1 MSETVLLPEPSPGRA
16 PVPAAAGRSLW
27 ADAMRRLVRNRV
39 AVLGAVFLALLVLVC
54 GVLPLLLGLDAVAQD
69 PTHYNEAPSA
79 GHWFGRDNLGR
90 DIAARVL
97 VGGRMSLLVG
107 LVGTIVCV
115 VIGTIYG
122 AIAGYYGGRLD
133 DVMMRFVDFMY
144 GIPYMFLVILL
155 MLLMEDSARGSPIPV
170 FAALGAVNW
179 LTMARIVRGQVL
191 TLRNQEY
198 VMAARVMG
206 ASDGRIIFRHILPNC
221 MGPIVVYATLQ
232 VPAVILL
239 EAFLSFLGL
248 GLTLSWGVL
257 LQEGVNV
264 VNPIKSDWWLL
275 AWPTVFLAL
284 TLLSLNFLGDGL
296 RDALDPK
303 TRR

>member
-1 MSETVLLPEPSPGRA
+1 MSEAVLAPGA
-16 PVPAAAGRSLW
+16 PIPVAAGRSLS
-27 ADAMRRLVRNRV
+27 ADALRRLMRNRV
-39 AVLGAVFLALLVLVC
+39 AVIGAVFLVFLVIVC
-54 GVLPLLLGLDAVAQD
+54 GLLPLLLGLDATAQD

-79 GHWFGRDNLGR
+79 SHWFGRDNLGR

-115 VIGTIYG
+115 VIGTFYG

-198 VMAARVMG
+198 VLAARVMG
-206 ASDGRIIFRHILPNC
+206 ASDARIIFRHILPNC

-239 EAFLSFLGL
+239 EAFLSYLGL

-264 VNPIKSDWWLL
+264 VNPVKSDWWLL